1 MINKYFKEIEN
12 TVSSFSIFIKTYSKL
27 EKLYSENKGFVRGK
41 IVFKDNCMLSFM
53 ELIDIEKPE
62 KQKYSY
68 HFADSDMNLIF
79 RYDNSEHHPDI
90 SSFPHHKHLP
100 QDIIASKE
108 PKLPEI
114 LLEIYNLKYRN
125 IE

>member
-1 MINKYFKEIEN
+1 
-12 TVSSFSIFIKTYSKL
+12 
-27 EKLYSENKGFVRGK
+27 
-41 IVFKDNCMLSFM
+41 MLSFM